1 MKFSL
6 VITGSMKRIIQRGT
20 IARRNRRLG
29 WTALFG
35 LLIILTACSASATS
49 VASSKVIPSPVVQFT
64 KTPSATAFLP
74 PTETPTPSRPSAT
87 PSPTPTPEP
96 LAIFRAPSLLKG
108 IAPVSY
114 LPDACQAMQYRWDP
128 ARAEIGTMVVPIMFH
143 TVAKDG
149 RALVD
154 NMSIHESDLKAIM
167 EAAKQLGY
175 ETITSAQLLEFL
187 ENNARIPAR
196 SLLLII
202 DDRRQGVVWNNFMPF
217 LQQYNW
223 KVTLAYITGPV
234 VSEWEWSELKRLN
247 DTGFVDV
254 QAHGYLH
261 NGESYIT
268 EFTKPEIVTQEL
280 VKPIEQIQKYLGQ
293 TPIAFIWPG
302 GNFTPQSVR
311 EARDTGYRLGF
322 TVRAR
327 GPILFDWIPQGDEEQ
342 PAGDPLLTL
351 PRYWSTNAFN
361 ALYDAVRVSDEVR
374 QNAEQQKTAELAW
387 YAANCPGYPAI
398 P

>member
-1 MKFSL
+1 MIRKA
-6 VITGSMKRIIQRGT
+6 IY
-20 IARRNRRLG
+20 RRLG
-29 WTALFG
+29 SWSALIVLAAF
-35 LLIILTACSASATS
+35 LTACSAPA
-49 VASSKVIPSPVVQFT
+49 ASIVSPTKVIPSPVVRFSA
-64 KTPSATAFLP
+64 TPSATPFLP
-74 PTETPTPSRPSAT
+74 PTSTPTPVQPSAT
-87 PSPTPTPEP
+87 PSPTATPVP
-96 LAIFRAPSLLKG
+96 LAVFRAPSLIKG

-114 LPDACQAMQYRWDP
+114 LADACQAIQYRWDP
-128 ARAEIGTMVVPIMFH
+128 TRAEIGTMVVPVMFH
-143 TVAKDG
+143 SVVKDS
-149 RALVD
+149 RALAD
-154 NMSIHESDLKAIM
+154 NMSIHEADLKAIM

-175 ETITSAQLLEFL
+175 ETITSAQLLDFL
-187 ENNARIPAR
+187 MTNARIPAR

-234 VSEWEWSELKRLN
+234 VSEQEWRELKRLN

-302 GNFTPQSVR
+302 GNYTPQSVS
-311 EARDTGYRLGF
+311 EARETGYRLGF

-342 PAGDPLLTL
+342 PSADPLLTL
-351 PRYWSTNAFN
+351 PRYWSTNAYN
-361 ALYDAVRVSDEVR
+361 ALYDAIRVSDEVR
-374 QNAEQQKTAELAW
+374 QNAEEQKPVELAW
-387 YAANCPGYPAI
+387 YAANCPDYPAI